1 MTKNYALLLS
11 SHNLNLGT
19 LAMQIVESELSSTGS
34 DVVDTAS
41 KTFSNIVNLG
51 PSWNFAFQPVFVD
64 VGRQRARNME
74 LVRVWVGVL

>member
-1 MTKNYALLLS
+1 MTKNHDSLLS

-19 LAMQIVESELSSTGS
+19 FAMQIVESELSSAGS

-51 PSWNFAFQPVFVD
+51 SSWNFAFRPVFVD
-64 VGRQRARNME
+64 VGRQ
-74 LVRVWVGVL
+74 